1 MSLIGSLFAGVT
13 GLSSNSQAMEIIG
26 DNIANVNTVGFKQS
40 RGVFSDTFSNI
51 LSNGSSFS
59 QVGRGATL
67 NGVIQSFSQG
77 SLEASPNALD
87 LAIDGSG
94 FFIVNNGNGN
104 YYTRNG
110 QLRMN
115 QNGVVQAITG
125 ETLQGYEITNSVT
138 SSSLTDVDLAGVQSA
153 PVATTTFNL
162 GANLNSSSSATT
174 TFTSPVSMYNSV
186 GTNVILSLTFTKQT
200 GNTWNFAAAPSAGTV
215 TSGASGSVT
224 FGTAGQLSAVN
235 GGSLTDLSIVIDYTS
250 ASVPADTQT
259 LNWDLVN
266 SSNAT
271 NGKLTG
277 YAAASNNNSLTQ
289 DGHGTGTL
297 LGLAVNSVG
306 VINGLF
312 NNGQSESLF
321 QVALADFLAPSGLT
335 RQGDNLFAESDT
347 SGSATIGTANS
358 GGFGSLEGSTLEL
371 SNVDLAEE
379 FVTMIQTQQAF
390 QASARI
396 INTTVDLLTETVNLV
411 R

>member
-104 YYTRNG
+104 FYTRNG

-115 QNGVVQAITG
+115 ENGVVQAITG

-162 GANLNSSSSATT
+162 
-174 TFTSPVSMYNSV
+174 
-186 GTNVILSLTFTKQT
+186 
-200 GNTWNFAAAPSAGTV
+200 
-215 TSGASGSVT
+215 
-224 FGTAGQLSAVN
+224 
-235 GGSLTDLSIVIDYTS
+235 
-250 ASVPADTQT
+250 
-259 LNWDLVN
+259 
-266 SSNAT
+266 
-271 NGKLTG
+271 
-277 YAAASNNNSLTQ
+277 
-289 DGHGTGTL
+289 
-297 LGLAVNSVG
+297 
-306 VINGLF
+306 
-312 NNGQSESLF
+312 
-321 QVALADFLAPSGLT
+321 
-335 RQGDNLFAESDT
+335 
-347 SGSATIGTANS
+347 
-358 GGFGSLEGSTLEL
+358 
-371 SNVDLAEE
+371 
-379 FVTMIQTQQAF
+379 
-390 QASARI
+390 
-396 INTTVDLLTETVNLV
+396 
-411 R
+411 

>member
-153 PVATTTFNL
+153 L
-162 GANLNSSSSATT
+162 GHSSI
-174 TFTSPVSMYNSV
+174 M
-186 GTNVILSLTFTKQT
+186 LTIDTYSHVMP
-200 GNTWNFAAAPSAGTV
+200 GLEEAAARRIDDILGDAVAG
-215 TSGASGSVT
+215 
-224 FGTAGQLSAVN
+224 
-235 GGSLTDLSIVIDYTS
+235 
-250 ASVPADTQT
+250 
-259 LNWDLVN
+259 N
-266 SSNAT
+266 S
-271 NGKLTG
+271 
-277 YAAASNNNSLTQ
+277 
-289 DGHGTGTL
+289 
-297 LGLAVNSVG
+297 
-306 VINGLF
+306 
-312 NNGQSESLF
+312 
-321 QVALADFLAPSGLT
+321 
-335 RQGDNLFAESDT
+335 
-347 SGSATIGTANS
+347 
-358 GGFGSLEGSTLEL
+358 
-371 SNVDLAEE
+371 
-379 FVTMIQTQQAF
+379 
-390 QASARI
+390 
-396 INTTVDLLTETVNLV
+396 
-411 R
+411 